1 MAKIIISIITLNLNP
16 ESYIDTLDGCSNT
29 ELDSSLKQILRWM
42 LIGHCDLIYALELL
56 KQYDIGRYT
65 VNHVDEPKTNEVETN
80 PIEKLFITDCD
91 FIDRFIIFIIFHKR
105 DPIDII
111 VSKTKTC
118 EF

>member
-16 ESYIDTLDGCSNT
+16 ESYIDTLDNCSNT

-65 VNHVDEPKTNEVETN
+65 VNNNLDEPKTHYDEVETN

-91 FIDRFIIFIIFHKR
+91 FIDRFIIFIIFHK
-105 DPIDII
+105 
-111 VSKTKTC
+111 
-118 EF
+118 